1 MIKKTVTSFISS
13 KSRRDGEQI
22 YDFMIEFPEN
32 SIICDVDDYI
42 KINVISFDM
51 INTMYNINHINNKF
65 KIITH
70 LADNTDDNLIYII
83 PPGNYNVKTLRDW
96 LNDTLLEPLTFSYN
110 SAQNT
115 YSISKRDSNDP
126 NNYSIINMSN
136 ANYLGLANNQEY
148 YIGSRLDTDY
158 INLVPYNKVILKTEN
173 LIYSN
178 ESVENIHN
186 TNSRLSYGNIL
197 FWKSKQD
204 VEPFKNIS
212 YSNEDSG
219 NSFNMTVQNKRID
232 YIQLQLKNEYNE
244 FITDASDYLLVLQFE
259 VYEKNDWIRKNVES
273 INRSI
278 RDIYVSI
285 LWMMESMKL
294 LK

>member
-13 KSRRDGEQI
+13 KSRREGEEI
-22 YDFMIEFPEN
+22 YDFMVEFPEN
-32 SIICDVDDYI
+32 SIICDVEDYI
-42 KINVISFDM
+42 RINVISFDM

-65 KIITH
+65 KVITY
-70 LADNTDDNLIYII
+70 LEDGTDDNLIYII

-110 SAQNT
+110 LAQNT
-115 YSISKRDSNDP
+115 YSISKKDKTDV
-126 NNYSIINMSN
+126 NNYSIVNMSN
-136 ANYLGLANNQEY
+136 ANYLGLVNNQEY

-186 TNSRLSYGNIL
+186 TNSKLSYGNIL

-232 YIQLQLKNEYNE
+232 YINLQLKNEYNE

-259 VYEKNDWIRKNVES
+259 IYEKNDWLRKNVES
-273 INRSI
+273 INRSV